1 MFDSFLKSLILSKHI
16 FTREKSY
23 FHRFQHLFSILAHR
37 GKVFSSKA
45 NITQHLFYSEVRT
58 SLFLITEIQA
68 VSPKYISIE
77 HCPPPTNTTP
87 PPHIPLFDAI
97 LFSFLSCCAFSDKS
111 GAQLSKKLFKKEKY
125 FQSKKNTFW
134 AKLWLHE
141 KN

>member
-1 MFDSFLKSLILSKHI
+1 MFDPFLKSLILSKHI

-23 FHRFQHLFSILAHR
+23 FHRLQHLFSILAHR

-77 HCPPPTNTTP
+77 HP

-111 GAQLSKKLFKKEKY
+111 GAQLSKKLLKKEKY
-125 FQSKKNTFW
+125 FQRKKNTFST
-134 AKLWLHE
+134 K